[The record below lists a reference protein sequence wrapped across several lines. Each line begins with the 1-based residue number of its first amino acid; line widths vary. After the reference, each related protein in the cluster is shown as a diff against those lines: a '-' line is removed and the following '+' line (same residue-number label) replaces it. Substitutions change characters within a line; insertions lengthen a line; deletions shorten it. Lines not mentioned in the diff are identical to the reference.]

1 MPKISSGQRLLS
13 NVLTD
18 YGFGPIILE
27 WPFAGYSIDLYL
39 KRHHVGIEY
48 DGLFHILKGLKDQI
62 RQAEIEKQGLPIL
75 RVTSDELK
83 LAKSSADRMQELIDK
98 VAGFVER
105 RGKSDVKPRD

>member
-62 RQAEIEKQGLPIL
+62 RQAEIEKQGLPIM
-75 RVTSDELK
+75 RIPSAELK
-83 LAKSSADRMQELIDK
+83 LAKSSSDAMKLLIAK
-98 VAGFVER
+98 VHNFNST
-105 RGKSDVKPRD
+105 RGNRSPVRL